1 MTTVETPLPS
11 SRRVIPY
18 PSALEWNVGM
28 GRFGWRVDVIGRQA
42 ELDALSGLFDPD
54 VSGVLAVR
62 IEGEPGVGKSTL
74 WREGV
79 TAALTR
85 SYEILA
91 CAPTQAEAKL
101 SFAALADLLEPVL
114 GAVSPELPAP
124 QRRALDVAL
133 LRVDADEPADERAVS
148 FAFLSALR
156 IVACSAPVLLAIDD
170 TQWLDGPSARV
181 VEFALRRLDNEHVRA
196 LTSRHTGTA
205 TLDLERDLGPERVR
219 RISLAP
225 LSLAAL
231 HQLLARTGVWLPRR
245 TLLRIQDATAGNV
258 FYAQEIA
265 RVLASRD
272 EPPAPSEPLPVPATL
287 NELVARR
294 VSALSADDQGALLAA
309 SALVRP
315 TPALISAVD
324 PKWPPGVLDGAQRA
338 GLIEVDGDWVG
349 FGHPLIASAVYRNAL
364 ASTRRGLHRRLS
376 EVVTDPEER
385 ARHMALGADG
395 PDETVAAALDV
406 AAVAAHT
413 RGAPAAAAELSEL
426 ARDST
431 PSGLAEQIRRR
442 TMDAAEHHFVAGD
455 RARARLLL
463 DRVLPDCPSG
473 PEAARALRLLGQV
486 RYHDDSFPEAARLL
500 RLALAEAA
508 TDDAT
513 RAAIDCDLAF
523 VVLGDEG
530 PEAAAA
536 HARSALAAAERVVDT
551 GLLAETLAAVTM
563 ADFLCG
569 RGLDDEWLARA
580 LDLEDPGRRTPVHA
594 RPSLIHG
601 MLMAWV
607 GRPEPARV
615 SLEALRARLID
626 HGEESGLPFLAFTY
640 AFACCWR
647 GELDRATWIAEE
659 GMQAATTVGT
669 DLARALGLTA
679 KAVADAYHGH
689 ADAAVAAAGEAV
701 ELFTRT
707 GRSIQ
712 ACWPLTVLGFLY
724 LSVDDAPA
732 ADRVL
737 RPLTGSL
744 AASGLA
750 EPTAAP
756 FLPDAVEALVAL
768 GELDLAEKLLATL
781 QQRLDVLDRPWAMAT
796 GGRCRA
802 LVLAARGD
810 LDGALSAIDGA
821 LRAHERLPHPVELG
835 RTLLVH
841 GQLLRR
847 ANRRRHAHETIEQA
861 LVIFER
867 TGAKLWA
874 ARSRAELT
882 RLGLRRTAGQGLTP
896 REEEVARRAATGA
909 TNTEIAAAMYI
920 SPKTVEANLARVYRK
935 LGIRSRAELGWH
947 MAERSDRT
955 DPSVN
960 S

>member
-1 MTTVETPLPS
+1 M
-11 SRRVIPY
+11 
-18 PSALEWNVGM
+18 
-28 GRFGWRVDVIGRQA
+28 
-42 ELDALSGLFDPD
+42 
-54 VSGVLAVR
+54 
-62 IEGEPGVGKSTL
+62 
-74 WREGV
+74 
-79 TAALTR
+79 
-85 SYEILA
+85 
-91 CAPTQAEAKL
+91 
-101 SFAALADLLEPVL
+101 
-114 GAVSPELPAP
+114 
-124 QRRALDVAL
+124 
-133 LRVDADEPADERAVS
+133 
-148 FAFLSALR
+148 
-156 IVACSAPVLLAIDD
+156 
-170 TQWLDGPSARV
+170 
-181 VEFALRRLDNEHVRA
+181 
-196 LTSRHTGTA
+196 
-205 TLDLERDLGPERVR
+205 
-219 RISLAP
+219 
-225 LSLAAL
+225 
-231 HQLLARTGVWLPRR
+231 
-245 TLLRIQDATAGNV
+245 
-258 FYAQEIA
+258 
-265 RVLASRD
+265 
-272 EPPAPSEPLPVPATL
+272 
-287 NELVARR
+287 
-294 VSALSADDQGALLAA
+294 
-309 SALVRP
+309 
-315 TPALISAVD
+315 
-324 PKWPPGVLDGAQRA
+324 
-338 GLIEVDGDWVG
+338 
-349 FGHPLIASAVYRNAL
+349 
-364 ASTRRGLHRRLS
+364 
-376 EVVTDPEER
+376 
-385 ARHMALGADG
+385 
-395 PDETVAAALDV
+395 
-406 AAVAAHT
+406 
-413 RGAPAAAAELSEL
+413 
-426 ARDST
+426 
-431 PSGLAEQIRRR
+431 
-442 TMDAAEHHFVAGD
+442 
-455 RARARLLL
+455 
-463 DRVLPDCPSG
+463 
-473 PEAARALRLLGQV
+473 
-486 RYHDDSFPEAARLL
+486 
-500 RLALAEAA
+500 
-508 TDDAT
+508 
-513 RAAIDCDLAF
+513 
-523 VVLGDEG
+523 
-530 PEAAAA
+530 
-536 HARSALAAAERVVDT
+536 DT

-781 QQRLDVLDRPWAMAT
+781 QQLSLIHRQ
-796 GGRCRA
+796 A